1 MKDEEI
7 YLKQLPN
14 DVETDIIKFGDIIKQ
29 FGGLDNLKMYKMIN
43 HVHKNYVNKKVKIY
57 LNLTGENKIRIFYV
71 KKFLIEISTDGSYD
85 SHSFKFR
92 RIDGGH
98 IIVDSETKI
107 SILIENKSGKKLEYP
122 EIKNIIFN

>member
-7 YLKQLPN
+7 YLEQLS
-14 DVETDIIKFGDIIKQ
+14 TDFVKFGDIIKQ
-29 FGGLDNLKMYKMIN
+29 FGGLDDLKMYKMIN
-43 HVHKNYVNKKVKIY
+43 YIHKHYVNKKVKMY
-57 LNLTGENKIRIFYV
+57 LNLNGENQIRIFYV
-71 KKFLIEISTDGSYD
+71 KKFLIEISTDGNYD

-98 IIVDSETKI
+98 IIVDAGTNI